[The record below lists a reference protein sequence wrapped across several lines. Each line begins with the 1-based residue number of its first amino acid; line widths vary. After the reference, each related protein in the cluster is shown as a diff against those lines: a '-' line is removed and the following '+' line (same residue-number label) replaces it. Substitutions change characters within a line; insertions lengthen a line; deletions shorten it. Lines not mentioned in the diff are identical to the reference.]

1 MGIEVIPGL
10 DVSRGRLV
18 RITPQGPEP
27 VDAFGGDPM
36 AAATAFADAGA
47 RHLHVVDVDLAVSGR
62 VENGGA
68 IAELSSLGVPVQ
80 ASGGVRDAEQADA
93 LLAAGASRVVLGSA
107 GLADREGV
115 EALVDRLGEALV
127 VGIEGDGPV
136 IRPRG
141 TSDELSM
148 WDTVVWLATVPVRRF
163 LFTEVGRVGGLGG
176 PDLDGMWAF
185 AAHSAAPVLVAGG
198 IRGIEDLRSIAA
210 LEGPIEGAIV
220 GRALYEAT
228 DLRAFVSAFG

>member
-1 MGIEVIPGL
+1 MGLEVIPGL
-10 DVSRGRLV
+10 DVSNGRLV
-18 RITPQGPEP
+18 RIGSQGPEP
-27 VDAFGGDPM
+27 VGAFGGDPV

-47 RHLHVVDVDLAVSGR
+47 RHLHVVDVDLAASGR
-62 VENGGA
+62 VGNAGV
-68 IAELSSLGVPVQ
+68 IAALASLGVPVQ
-80 ASGGVRDAEQADA
+80 ASGGVRRAEQADA

-107 GLADREGV
+107 GLADREGTQ
-115 EALVDRLGEALV
+115 ALVERLGDGLV

-141 TSDELSM
+141 TGEELPM

-185 AAHSAAPVLVAGG
+185 AGHAAAPVQVAGG
-198 IRGIEDLRSIAA
+198 IRGVEDLRAIEDLG
-210 LEGPIEGAIV
+210 GPIEAAIV
-220 GRALYEAT
+220 GRALYEGA
-228 DLRAFVSAFG
+228 DPRDVISALA

>member
-1 MGIEVIPGL
+1 MGLEVIPGL
-10 DVSRGRLV
+10 DVSGGRLV

-27 VDAFGGDPM
+27 LDAFGGDPV
-36 AAATAFADAGA
+36 AAATAFAQAGA
-47 RHLHVVDVDLAVSGR
+47 RHLHVVDVDLASSGR
-62 VENGGA
+62 VENATA
-68 IAELSSLGVPVQ
+68 IASLSSVGVPVQ
-80 ASGGVRDAEQADA
+80 ASGGVRNADQADA

-107 GLADREGV
+107 GLADRRGA
-115 EALVDRLGEALV
+115 EALVERLGDALV
-127 VGIEGDGPV
+127 VGIEGDGPI

-141 TSDELSM
+141 AAGELPM

-176 PDLDGMWAF
+176 PDVDGMWAF

-210 LEGPIEGAIV
+210 LPGPIEGAIV
-220 GRALYEAT
+220 GRALYEGT
-228 DLRAFVSAFG
+228 DLREVVSAFA